1 MLVSYK
7 WLNELVDLSSV
18 TPDELADKMSRTGI
32 EVEEVNVPE
41 EGLKKIVVG
50 DVKECV
56 PHPDSDHLSIC
67 QIDVGEEELYQIV
80 CGAPNI
86 AAGKKVIVAL
96 PNSRIDGNVKIK
108 KGKMRGEV
116 SLGMVCSLQELGYGD
131 SVVPKAYAEGIYFMP
146 EEANAGEPVFSYLA
160 MDDAIVELSITPNRA
175 DALSMRGVAHEVA
188 AIYRK
193 TPTFPTKEL
202 VEDTTEKASDYLSV
216 SVADKQDTPNY
227 RMRIVKDVTVKES
240 PLWLQT
246 RLMNAGIRPINN
258 MVDVTNYV
266 LLLFGQPL
274 HAFDYNELGSKEIL
288 VRRGQAGEKLVTL
301 DGEEREVTPDN
312 IVITNGQK
320 PLALAG
326 IMGGQESEITEKT
339 TTIAIEAATFDG
351 IVTRK
356 SAKQFGLRS
365 ESSSRFEKGIN
376 LDTVAEACEF
386 AAAMMAELGEGTV
399 VSGEVVA
406 EETKAPDTKVA
417 IELSR
422 INGSLGTDLTV
433 EAVNEILTALD
444 FKFEVTGESYVISIP
459 GRRWDI
465 SIEADII
472 EEVARIY
479 GYDNLPSTLP
489 SGEALP
495 GALTDEQRLIRAMR
509 ESVEGNGLTEAI
521 SYALTI
527 EEKATQFVLDKAPVV
542 ALQSPMSSDR
552 AVLRQN
558 LISGLLEDVAYNT
571 ARKNNDVA
579 LYEIGKT
586 FKQEEGQALPTETR
600 SLGFALTGL
609 REQGSWQVAKA
620 PVDFYVAKGI
630 VESILTTLGLTE
642 ATTFVATDEL
652 KEMHPGRTA
661 FLMAGEEVIG
671 FVGQVHPL
679 TAKAYDIKETYVAEL
694 NLEKLLAVTS
704 TGIKYAPVSKFPAM
718 SRDMALL
725 VDASISNQAL
735 VDTIKANGGRF
746 LTDVTLF
753 DIFQG
758 EKLGADKKSM
768 AYSLTFLNTEA
779 TLVDEEVTKA
789 MDKVQAALVEEFSV
803 EIR

>member
-96 PNSRIDGNVKIK
+96 PNSRIAGNVKIK

-146 EEANAGEPVFSYLA
+146 EEAKAGEPVFSYLA

-202 VEDTTEKASDYLSV
+202 VEDTSEKASDYLSV
-216 SVADKQDTPNY
+216 NVADKQDTPNY

-301 DGEEREVTPDN
+301 DGEERDVTPEN

-495 GALTDEQRLIRAMR
+495 GALTDEQRLIRAIR

-735 VDTIKANGGRF
+735 VDTIKSNGGRF

>member
-96 PNSRIDGNVKIK
+96 PNSRIAGNVKIK

>member
-96 PNSRIDGNVKIK
+96 PNSRIAGNVKIK

-146 EEANAGEPVFSYLA
+146 EEAKAGEPVFSYLA

-301 DGEEREVTPDN
+301 DGEERDVTPEN

-495 GALTDEQRLIRAMR
+495 GALTDEQRLIRAIR